1 MEGKLLVFTLL
12 FLIWHGLY
20 KLLNPKM
27 EDNNIRGKF
36 VVLHTLLGFIGGGL
50 IGLVLSTFSGQIEI
64 QTNYAL
70 AVGVILSI
78 VFLIY
83 SLYVRKEKIAKIL
96 LKKRL
101 IACANIFE
109 IESFY
114 WWQKKIERAKEFVL
128 IGKTIEKNYKK
139 IKKEVE
145 KIHPYEIP
153 CVLKIKAEANEKYL
167 NWLEGEIKIKR
178 NE

>member
-1 MEGKLLVFTLL
+1 MILVYIT
-12 FLIWHGLY
+12 
-20 KLLNPKM
+20 NPTK
-27 EDNNIRGKF
+27 K
-36 VVLHTLLGFIGGGL
+36 VA
-50 IGLVLSTFSGQIEI
+50 Q
-64 QTNYAL
+64 
-70 AVGVILSI
+70 
-78 VFLIY
+78 
-83 SLYVRKEKIAKIL
+83 KIAKIL

-114 WWQKKIERAKEFVL
+114 WWTPTHPPPSRLRRGPKKIERAKEFVL

>member
-1 MEGKLLVFTLL
+1 MILVYIT
-12 FLIWHGLY
+12 
-20 KLLNPKM
+20 NPTK
-27 EDNNIRGKF
+27 K
-36 VVLHTLLGFIGGGL
+36 V
-50 IGLVLSTFSGQIEI
+50 
-64 QTNYAL
+64 A
-70 AVGVILSI
+70 
-78 VFLIY
+78 
-83 SLYVRKEKIAKIL
+83 EKIAKIL

-128 IGKTIEKNYKK
+128 IGKTTEKNYKK
-139 IKKEVE
+139 IKMEVE